1 LSWTCRYC
9 GKDTSNID
17 YDYLDGYDH
26 LSCALENFNKKKVMK
41 IKGWEKI
48 SGYTYKGFSI
58 VNPIHNAEETSYEAT
73 VLNLNL
79 PQNPKWE
86 LNVLTP
92 KHKFKQDNDFSIIL
106 RDDENRSTIHTIDKV
121 CMASISIFRQ
131 TFEEMID
138 KMLGMRLTTAGV
150 TANSH
155 SFNINVNG
163 NQRMRINSNGHAIVG
178 NYSKSINPNLYGTA
192 LVTGTGG
199 GIVNKV
205 NNSGTIS
212 IYDSST
218 GISID
223 VIDTIKTLQKQIDEL
238 KLNTPSTP
246 F

>member
-1 LSWTCRYC
+1 MSWTCRYC
-9 GKDTSNID
+9 GKDTSDID

-73 VLNLNL
+73 ILNLNL
-79 PQNPKWE
+79 PQKPKWE
-86 LNVLTP
+86 LTVLTP

-106 RDDENRSTIHTIDKV
+106 RDDENRSTINTIDKV

-150 TANSH
+150 TASSH

-163 NQRMRINSNGHAIVG
+163 NQRMRINSNGHATIGSNISSGGIINHTQSSGAIVV
-178 NYSKSINPNLYGTA
+178 YDS
-192 LVTGTGG
+192 VTGIKT
-199 GIVNKV
+199 
-205 NNSGTIS
+205 
-212 IYDSST
+212 
-218 GISID
+218 D
-223 VIDTIKTLQKQIDEL
+223 VIDTLKELQKQIDEL

>member
-163 NQRMRINSNGHAIVG
+163 NQRMRINSNGHATIGSNISSGGIINHTQSSGAIVV
-178 NYSKSINPNLYGTA
+178 YDS
-192 LVTGTGG
+192 VTGIKT
-199 GIVNKV
+199 
-205 NNSGTIS
+205 
-212 IYDSST
+212 
-218 GISID
+218 D
-223 VIDTIKTLQKQIDEL
+223 VLDTIKTLQKQIDEL